1 MRKIKLPQHAHLMG
15 EPSLVPPDFFPPKKK
30 YMTYEEA
37 VHADDRFLVG
47 HEDEPSEEEIAE
59 FEAMEEEELIN
70 QWMWY
75 EYNNE
80 ENL

>member
-1 MRKIKLPQHAHLMG
+1 MG

-30 YMTYEEA
+30 SMTYEEA

-47 HEDEPSEEEIAE
+47 HEDEPSEE
-59 FEAMEEEELIN
+59 MEEEELIN

-80 ENL
+80 

>member
-1 MRKIKLPQHAHLMG
+1 MG

-30 YMTYEEA
+30 PLY
-37 VHADDRFLVG
+37 
-47 HEDEPSEEEIAE
+47 EDEPL
-59 FEAMEEEELIN
+59 EAMEEEELVN

>member
-1 MRKIKLPQHAHLMG
+1 MG

-30 YMTYEEA
+30 PLY
-37 VHADDRFLVG
+37 
-47 HEDEPSEEEIAE
+47 EDEPLDW
-59 FEAMEEEELIN
+59 EAMEEEELIN

>member
-1 MRKIKLPQHAHLMG
+1 MG

-30 YMTYEEA
+30 LLY
-37 VHADDRFLVG
+37 
-47 HEDEPSEEEIAE
+47 EDEPLPEDW
-59 FEAMEEEELIN
+59 EAMEEEELIN

>member
-1 MRKIKLPQHAHLMG
+1 MG
-15 EPSLVPPDFFPPKKK
+15 EPSLVPPDFFPPKKEPL
-30 YMTYEEA
+30 Y
-37 VHADDRFLVG
+37 
-47 HEDEPSEEEIAE
+47 EDEPL
-59 FEAMEEEELIN
+59 EAMEEEELIN

>member
-1 MRKIKLPQHAHLMG
+1 MRKIKLPQDAHLMG

-37 VHADDRFLVG
+37 VHADDRFLVS
-47 HEDEPSEEEIAE
+47 HEDEPS
-59 FEAMEEEELIN
+59 EAMEEEELIN